1 MPLKHLF
8 AEKKWRDFFYYK
20 IEKADPY
27 IFNKKN
33 IYKLIKSLGPSY
45 NNEERVAG
53 IIFFMC
59 WLEKFKPNF

>member
-1 MPLKHLF
+1 M
-8 AEKKWRDFFYYK
+8 EGFFYYK

-59 WLEKFKPNF
+59 WLENLNLIFSVWITLSIDQ